1 MTEDMKG
8 TGGNPMAPIT
18 FKALVVEEAEPGRF
32 TRQIVEKRI
41 TDLPPGD
48 VLVRVA
54 YSSINF
60 KDLLSAT
67 GNRGVT
73 RHYPHTPGI
82 DAAGVVVESAS
93 GLFQPGD
100 AVIVTSYDLGM
111 NTAGGFGQFIRVPAQ
126 WVVPLPAGLT
136 LRESMIY
143 GTAGFTAALSIM
155 ALVENGLT
163 PGAGAILVSGA
174 TGGVGGLAVSMLS
187 KIGFEVAA
195 VNGHVDQ
202 GDYLRQLGA
211 SRIIDPAEAIDGS
224 GRPLLKAVWAG
235 SVDSV
240 GGALLAT
247 TLKSTAPYGVVACC
261 GNAASADLPIN
272 VYPFILR
279 GLHLIGID
287 SQNCP
292 MPMRRRAWAR
302 IAGDWKIARAE
313 AMVDEVVLT
322 EIDAAIEK
330 LLSRR
335 RRGRTIVKVQDWS

>member
-1 MTEDMKG
+1 
-8 TGGNPMAPIT
+8 MASMT

-32 TRQIVEKRI
+32 TRRIVERR
-41 TDLPPGD
+41 TADLPPGD
-48 VLVRVA
+48 VLVRVV
-54 YSSINF
+54 YSSINY

-73 RHYPHTPGI
+73 RRYPHTPGI
-82 DAAGVVVESAS
+82 DAAGVVVDSAS
-93 GLFQPGD
+93 GEFQPGD
-100 AVIVTSYDLGM
+100 EVIVTSYDLGM
-111 NTAGGFGQFIRVPAQ
+111 NTDGGFGQFIRVPAG

-163 PGAGAILVSGA
+163 PSAGEILVSGA

-187 KIGFEVAA
+187 KIGFKVAA

-211 SRIIDPAEAIDGS
+211 SRVIDPAEAIDSS

-240 GGALLAT
+240 GGELLAT
-247 TLKSTAPYGVVACC
+247 TLKSTAAYGVVACC

-279 GLHLIGID
+279 GVRLVGID

-292 MPMRRRAWAR
+292 MTTRRRAWAR
-302 IAGDWKIARAE
+302 IAGDWKIAQA
-313 AMVDEVVLT
+313 ASMVEEVTLADLDST
-322 EIDAAIEK
+322 IEK
-330 LLSRR
+330 MLARQ
-335 RRGRTIVKVQDWS
+335 RRGRTIVKVQD

>member
-1 MTEDMKG
+1 MTSI
-8 TGGNPMAPIT
+8 P
-18 FKALVVEEAEPGRF
+18 FKAWVVKEAAPGRF
-32 TRQIVEKRI
+32 TRQIVPRRT

-54 YSSINF
+54 YSSINY

-73 RHYPHTPGI
+73 RRYPHTPGI

-93 GLFQPGD
+93 GEFQPGD
-100 AVIVTSYDLGM
+100 EVIVTSYDLGM
-111 NTAGGFGQFIRVPAQ
+111 NTDGGFGQFIRVPAG
-126 WVVPLPAGLT
+126 WGVPLPAGLT

-163 PGAGAILVSGA
+163 PAAGEILVSGA
-174 TGGVGGLAVSMLS
+174 TGGVGGLAVSILA
-187 KIGFEVAA
+187 KIGFQVAA

-202 GDYLRQLGA
+202 GEYLRQLGA
-211 SRIIDPAEAIDGS
+211 SRIIDPAQARDDS

-240 GGALLAT
+240 GGELLAT
-247 TLKSTAPYGVVACC
+247 TLKSTAAYGVVACC

-279 GLHLIGID
+279 GVRLIGID

-292 MPMRRRAWAR
+292 MAERRRAWAR
-302 IAGDWKIARAE
+302 IAGDWKIAQAE
-313 AMVDEVVLT
+313 AMVE
-322 EIDAAIEK
+322 EIGLADLDSAIEK
-330 LLSRR
+330 MLARGH
-335 RRGRTIVKVQDWS
+335 RGRTIVRLRD

>member
-1 MTEDMKG
+1 
-8 TGGNPMAPIT
+8 MASMT

-32 TRQIVEKRI
+32 TRRIVERR
-41 TDLPPGD
+41 TADLPPGD
-48 VLVRVA
+48 VLVRVV
-54 YSSINF
+54 YSSINY

-73 RHYPHTPGI
+73 RRYPHTPGI
-82 DAAGVVVESAS
+82 DAAGVVVDSAS
-93 GLFQPGD
+93 GEFQPGD
-100 AVIVTSYDLGM
+100 EVIVTSYDLGM
-111 NTAGGFGQFIRVPAQ
+111 NTDGGFGQFIRVPAG

-163 PGAGAILVSGA
+163 PAAGEILVSGA

-187 KIGFEVAA
+187 KIGFKVAA

-211 SRIIDPAEAIDGS
+211 SRVIDPAEAIDSS

-240 GGALLAT
+240 GGELLAT
-247 TLKSTAPYGVVACC
+247 TLKSTAAYGVVACC

-279 GLHLIGID
+279 GVRLVGID

-292 MPMRRRAWAR
+292 MTTRRRAWAQ
-302 IAGDWKIARAE
+302 IAGDWKIAQA
-313 AMVDEVVLT
+313 ASMVEEVTLADLDST
-322 EIDAAIEK
+322 IEK
-330 LLSRR
+330 MLARQ
-335 RRGRTIVKVQDWS
+335 RRGRTIVKVQD

>member
-1 MTEDMKG
+1 
-8 TGGNPMAPIT
+8 MASMT

-32 TRQIVEKRI
+32 TRRIVERR
-41 TDLPPGD
+41 TADLPPGD
-48 VLVRVA
+48 VLVRVV
-54 YSSINF
+54 YSSINY

-73 RHYPHTPGI
+73 RRYPHTPGI
-82 DAAGVVVESAS
+82 DAAGVVVDSAS
-93 GLFQPGD
+93 GEFQPGD
-100 AVIVTSYDLGM
+100 EVIVTSYDLGM
-111 NTAGGFGQFIRVPAQ
+111 NTDGGFGQFIRVPAG

-163 PGAGAILVSGA
+163 PAAGEILVSGA

-187 KIGFEVAA
+187 KIGFKVAA
-195 VNGHVDQ
+195 VNGRVDQ

-211 SRIIDPAEAIDGS
+211 SRVIDPAEAIDSS

-240 GGALLAT
+240 GGELLAT
-247 TLKSTAPYGVVACC
+247 TLKSTAAYGVVACC

-279 GLHLIGID
+279 GVRLVGID

-292 MPMRRRAWAR
+292 MTTRRRAWAQ
-302 IAGDWKIARAE
+302 IAGDWKIAQAGS
-313 AMVDEVVLT
+313 MVEEVTLADLDST
-322 EIDAAIEK
+322 IEK
-330 LLSRR
+330 MLARQ
-335 RRGRTIVKVQDWS
+335 RRGRTIVKVQD

>member
-1 MTEDMKG
+1 
-8 TGGNPMAPIT
+8 MASMT

-32 TRQIVEKRI
+32 TRRIVERR
-41 TDLPPGD
+41 TADLPPGD
-48 VLVRVA
+48 VLVRVV
-54 YSSINF
+54 YSSINY

-73 RHYPHTPGI
+73 RRYPHTPGI
-82 DAAGVVVESAS
+82 DAAGVVVDSAS
-93 GLFQPGD
+93 GEFQPGD
-100 AVIVTSYDLGM
+100 EVIVTSYDLGM
-111 NTAGGFGQFIRVPAQ
+111 NTDGGFGQFIRVPAG

-163 PGAGAILVSGA
+163 PAAGEILVSGA

-187 KIGFEVAA
+187 KIGFKVAA

-211 SRIIDPAEAIDGS
+211 SRVIDPDEAIDGS

-240 GGALLAT
+240 GGELLAT
-247 TLKSTAPYGVVACC
+247 TLKSTAAYGVVACC

-279 GLHLIGID
+279 GVRLVGID

-292 MPMRRRAWAR
+292 MTTRRRAWAQ
-302 IAGDWKIARAE
+302 IAGDWKIAQAGS
-313 AMVDEVVLT
+313 MVEEVTLADLDST
-322 EIDAAIEK
+322 IEK
-330 LLSRR
+330 MLARQ
-335 RRGRTIVKVQDWS
+335 RRGRTIVKVQD